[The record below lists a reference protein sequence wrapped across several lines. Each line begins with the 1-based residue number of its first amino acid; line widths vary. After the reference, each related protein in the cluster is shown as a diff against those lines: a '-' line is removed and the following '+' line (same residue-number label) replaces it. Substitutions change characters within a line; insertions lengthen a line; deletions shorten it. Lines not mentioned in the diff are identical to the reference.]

1 MKSLNENGLAF
12 TLIDVTIDSLGAEGA
27 EGAEAKISV
36 IKIKKD

>member
-12 TLIDVTIDSLGAEGA
+12 TLIDVTIDSLGT

>member
-27 EGAEAKISV
+27 KAKISV